1 MIQLKYMLL
10 SYTTLLNHP
19 LLSLHVGG
27 EIARLG
33 LPVIDPN
40 DLKVIAYQLNGPL
53 TGKNDVGDIVMVR
66 DIREV
71 DKIGAIIDSAD
82 VLVHRID
89 VVKLDKIMRLNFHL
103 IGHKVVTKRGSRLGK
118 VVDFTLNPDT
128 FMIQQLV
135 VKRPITKSF
144 FDPELLIGR
153 SEVIE
158 IDDYKLIV
166 KDEEAK
172 IREKA
177 REDFKADFVNPFRQ
191 QRLATIDSQSHD
203 ELDKQ

>member
-1 MIQLKYMLL
+1 MLL

-19 LLSLHVGG
+19 VLSLHVGG
-27 EIARLG
+27 EVARLG
-33 LPVIDPN
+33 LPIIDPS
-40 DLKVIAYQLNGPL
+40 DLKVIAYQVSGP
-53 TGKNDVGDIVMVR
+53 TIGGEVGDILMVR
-66 DIREV
+66 DMRQT
-71 DKIGAIIDSAD
+71 DKIGAIIDSTD
-82 VLVHRID
+82 VLVNRED
-89 VVKLDKIMRLNFHL
+89 VLKIDKIMRLNFHL

-118 VVDFTLNPDT
+118 VIDFTLNPDT

-135 VKRPITKSF
+135 VKRPIAKAF

-153 SEVIE
+153 SEVVE

-177 REDFKADFVNPFRQ
+177 REDFQADFVNPFRQ
-191 QRLATIDSQSHD
+191 QRLATIDNKEPD
-203 ELDKQ
+203 

>member
-1 MIQLKYMLL
+1 MLL
-10 SYTTLLNHP
+10 SYMTLMNHP
-19 LLSLHVGG
+19 VLSLHVGG
-27 EIARLG
+27 EVAKLG

-40 DLKVIAYQLNGPL
+40 DLKVIAYQVYGPMV
-53 TGKNDVGDIVMVR
+53 GRDGNGDILMVR
-66 DIREV
+66 DIRET
-71 DKIGAIIDSAD
+71 DKIGAIIDSID
-82 VLVHRID
+82 VLVKREA
-89 VVKLDKIMRLNFHL
+89 VVKVDEIMKLNFHL
-103 IGHKVVTKRGSRLGK
+103 VGHKVITRKGSRLGK

-135 VKRPITKSF
+135 VKRPMTKAF

-153 SEVIE
+153 SEVVE
-158 IDDYKLIV
+158 IDDYKLVV

-191 QRLATIDSQSHD
+191 QRLATIDNQTPD
-203 ELDKQ
+203 EQDS